1 MYFYLILLLLPE
13 YIPFSILF
21 QFSPR
26 LLLYPLSPVG
36 AAHVHMGVGFPSL
49 GQGNLCPTLLRKTH
63 SFSLRGHR
71 LPIIPQLQVEL
82 PASLLLPYWVGPA
95 CPIQVLCRGPQ
106 VLWVHGC
113 SCSVISRSY
122 NFKAIFLAM
131 RLLQS
136 LWCFFQKDPWALGMG
151 KFRMVPFLVLDL
163 VLFSSLIFKYLE
175 HLCTVPGVALS
186 HIILSSYCYDPLL
199 YLPSSTQS
207 FLNMLYSCCHVVFAQ
222 PLSSA

>member
-26 LLLYPLSPVG
+26 LLLLYPLSPVG

-82 PASLLLPYWVGPA
+82 PVSLLLPYWVGPA

-106 VLWVHGC
+106 VL
-113 SCSVISRSY
+113 
-122 NFKAIFLAM
+122 
-131 RLLQS
+131 
-136 LWCFFQKDPWALGMG
+136 
-151 KFRMVPFLVLDL
+151 
-163 VLFSSLIFKYLE
+163 
-175 HLCTVPGVALS
+175 
-186 HIILSSYCYDPLL
+186 
-199 YLPSSTQS
+199 
-207 FLNMLYSCCHVVFAQ
+207 
-222 PLSSA
+222 